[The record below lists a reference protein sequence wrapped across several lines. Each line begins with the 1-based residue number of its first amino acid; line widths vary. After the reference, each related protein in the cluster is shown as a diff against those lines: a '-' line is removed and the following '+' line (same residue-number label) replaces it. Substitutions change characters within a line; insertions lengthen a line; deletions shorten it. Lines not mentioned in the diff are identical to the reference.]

1 MRQSARAPGIW
12 TAKGPSAVTI
22 EELPDCYS
30 RTSIFNF
37 KHTPE
42 DIRRHLEDRSGN
54 YPRRRGI
61 DFYHTYPDDLALMK
75 EMGFKC
81 FRTSIAW
88 TRIFPRGDEE
98 TPNEAG
104 LEFYDRLIDE
114 IVRDG
119 MEPIITLSHYETP
132 LALITEYGGW
142 YNRKT
147 IGFFLRFAETVMKRY
162 EHKVKYWIVINQI
175 NSFDWGA

>member
-1 MRQSARAPGIW
+1 
-12 TAKGPSAVTI
+12 
-22 EELPDCYS
+22 
-30 RTSIFNF
+30 
-37 KHTPE
+37 
-42 DIRRHLEDRSGN
+42 
-54 YPRRRGI
+54 
-61 DFYHTYPDDLALMK
+61 MK

-132 LALITEYGGW
+132 LALITEYGAGITV
-142 YNRKT
+142 RPL
-147 IGFFLRFAETVMKRY
+147 GFSCGSQRL
-162 EHKVKYWIVINQI
+162 
-175 NSFDWGA
+175 